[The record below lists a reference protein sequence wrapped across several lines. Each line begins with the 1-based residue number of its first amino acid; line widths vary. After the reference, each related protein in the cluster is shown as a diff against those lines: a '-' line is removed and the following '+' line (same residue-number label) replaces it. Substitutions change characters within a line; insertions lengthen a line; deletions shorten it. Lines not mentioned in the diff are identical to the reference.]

1 MFVDA
6 QYFEV
11 NVMEKV
17 SVLLVEDSPGDA
29 RLILE
34 AFKESKI
41 DTSVRVVEDGV
52 EAMAFLRQ
60 QGKYAHEKR
69 PDLIL
74 LDLNLP
80 RKDGREVLAEI
91 KNDDDF
97 KQIPVLV
104 LTTSNQSTDII
115 TSYERHANSYITKP
129 IDMDTFFETMK
140 SLEDFWFHVAKLPP
154 NQDANE
160 PDEES

>member
-1 MFVDA
+1 MWKETA
-6 QYFEV
+6 TG
-11 NVMEKV
+11 MGKI

-41 DTSVRVVEDGV
+41 DTEVKIVEDGV
-52 EAMAFLRQ
+52 EAIAFLKRE
-60 QGKYAHEKR
+60 GVYAHEAR

-104 LTTSNQSTDII
+104 LTTSNQTQDIL
-115 TSYERHANSYITKP
+115 TSYERHANSFITKP

-140 SLEDFWFHVAKLPP
+140 SLEDFWFHVVKLPP
-154 NQDANE
+154 R
-160 PDEES
+160 EEDDGHDSKES

>member
-1 MFVDA
+1 MTA
-6 QYFEV
+6 I
-11 NVMEKV
+11 VMSKI

-41 DTSVRVVEDGV
+41 ETEVKVVEDGV
-52 EAMAFLRQ
+52 EAIAFLKRE
-60 QGKYAHEKR
+60 GIYAQAAR

-104 LTTSNQSTDII
+104 LTTSNQTQDII

-140 SLEDFWFHVAKLPP
+140 SLEDFWFRVVKLPP
-154 NQDANE
+154 HHDGDSQVSSEDQ
-160 PDEES
+160 

>member
-1 MFVDA
+1 MTA
-6 QYFEV
+6 IA
-11 NVMEKV
+11 MGKI

-41 DTSVRVVEDGV
+41 DTEVKVVEDGV
-52 EAMAFLRQ
+52 EAIAFLKQ
-60 QGKYAHEKR
+60 EGVYANEAR

-104 LTTSNQSTDII
+104 LTTSNQAQDIL

-140 SLEDFWFHVAKLPP
+140 SLEDFWFHVVKLPP
-154 NQDANE
+154 HDGEDTQDSSE
-160 PDEES
+160 G

>member
-1 MFVDA
+1 MA
-6 QYFEV
+6 IA
-11 NVMEKV
+11 MGKI

-34 AFKESKI
+34 AFKESKM
-41 DTSVRVVEDGV
+41 DTEVKVVEDGV
-52 EAMAFLRQ
+52 EAIAFLKN
-60 QGKYAHEKR
+60 QGRYAHEPR

-91 KNDDDF
+91 KNDDAF

-104 LTTSNQSTDII
+104 LTTSNQAQDII

-129 IDMDTFFETMK
+129 IDMDTFFETMR
-140 SLEDFWFHVAKLPP
+140 SLEDFWFNVVKLPP
-154 NQDANE
+154 RDDD
-160 PDEES
+160 DEQGAGESE

>member
-1 MFVDA
+1 MVAIAMD
-6 QYFEV
+6 
-11 NVMEKV
+11 NKV

-41 DTSVRVVEDGV
+41 NTEVKVVEDGV
-52 EAMAFLRQ
+52 EAIAFLRQ
-60 QGKYAHEKR
+60 QGSYANEQR

-80 RKDGREVLAEI
+80 RKDGREVLLEI
-91 KNDDDF
+91 KNDDAL

-104 LTTSNQSTDII
+104 LTTSNQAQDII
-115 TSYERHANSYITKP
+115 TSYERHANSFITKP

-140 SLEDFWFHVAKLPP
+140 SLEDFWFHVVKLPP
-154 NQDANE
+154 HDD
-160 PDEES
+160 PDESTDKK